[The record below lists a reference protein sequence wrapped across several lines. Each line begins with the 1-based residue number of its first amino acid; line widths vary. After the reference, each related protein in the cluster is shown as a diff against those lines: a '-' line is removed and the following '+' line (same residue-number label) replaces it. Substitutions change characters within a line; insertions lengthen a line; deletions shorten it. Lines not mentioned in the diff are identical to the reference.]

1 MDSRFLYEI
10 VMEPS
15 LIHTH
20 ALLRAADLSG
30 ASAGRFMGVGS
41 PATFSPVLRSV
52 VFMMSIFLLAFYHTL
67 SILCTTIAVAAPPP
81 LQIAATP
88 YSPTFN

>member
-1 MDSRFLYEI
+1 MLQISFLFVNRIYEVGI
-10 VMEPS
+10 H
-15 LIHTH
+15 IHTE
-20 ALLRAADLSG
+20 
-30 ASAGRFMGVGS
+30 
-41 PATFSPVLRSV
+41 
-52 VFMMSIFLLAFYHTL
+52 